1 MPPTAWF
8 FEPALIVCLLLGG
21 TVANRRRRCS
31 LSRVCLGSPK
41 DDQSI
46 SDLEDALSS
55 EDEDFVYAND
65 AAAPS
70 TGFSTTSS
78 RDRQI
83 WRTRNVGIFGWEKS
97 IATPDTRQYRGYF
110 LSRMLYRYP
119 FLIEAWYWFLI
130 YWVCTI
136 PRSSHS
142 SMKRLFRDNKLS
154 ELTNFDIRY
163 TKLRVR
169 LEHLEST
176 KA

>member
-1 MPPTAWF
+1 MPSTVWF
-8 FEPALIVCLLLGG
+8 FEPALIVSLLLGG
-21 TVANRRRRCS
+21 TIANRRRRCS
-31 LSRVCLGSPK
+31 QSRLRLGSPK

-55 EDEDFVYAND
+55 EYEDSVYAND

-70 TGFSTTSS
+70 PGFSTTSL
-78 RDRQI
+78 RDRPN
-83 WRTRNVGIFGWEKS
+83 WRTRNVGIFGWKRS

-136 PRSSHS
+136 PRSSHT

-154 ELTNFDIRY
+154 ELTNFNIRY
-163 TKLRVR
+163 TK
-169 LEHLEST
+169 
-176 KA
+176 

>member
-8 FEPALIVCLLLGG
+8 FEPALIVCLLIGG

-31 LSRVCLGSPK
+31 QSRVRLESPK

-55 EDEDFVYAND
+55 EDEDSAYAND

-70 TGFSTTSS
+70 FGFSTTSL
-78 RDRQI
+78 RYRQS
-83 WRTRNVGIFGWEKS
+83 WRTRYIGIFGCKRS

-130 YWVCTI
+130 YWVRI
-136 PRSSHS
+136 LPRPSYSSI
-142 SMKRLFRDNKLS
+142 KRLFRDNKIS
-154 ELTNFDIRY
+154 ELTNLDIRY